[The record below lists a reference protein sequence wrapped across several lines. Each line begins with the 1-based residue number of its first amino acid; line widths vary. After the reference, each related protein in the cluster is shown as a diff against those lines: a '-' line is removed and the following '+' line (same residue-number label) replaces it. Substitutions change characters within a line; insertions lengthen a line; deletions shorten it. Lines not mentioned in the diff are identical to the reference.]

1 MCIYRINPA
10 HISTM
15 DIDSSSIRDTYRPMM
30 GTGSF
35 VPTVVNDF
43 AYKWVAGHYLIAFA
57 IIIVLVIVV
66 IWLTMLKGKEGFN
79 PTQNLR
85 DQDSDQFGLGAKKE
99 RLDGDR
105 STSVFAT
112 QVQSGGGGKF
122 TVDPNATA
130 NQPGSIAWQVL
141 HSSDFNCANRV
152 PIADDAWGWMSGV
165 AKENLSAGKPKTDN
179 EFSKVL
185 AGQ

>member
-1 MCIYRINPA
+1 MCIYRTNPA
-10 HISTM
+10 IMSTM
-15 DIDSSSIRDTYRPMM
+15 NVESMNVTDSY
-30 GTGSF
+30 GSMSGARGL
-35 VPTVVNDF
+35 VPAAVDDF

-57 IIIVLVIVV
+57 IIIVLVLVV

-105 STSVFAT
+105 STSVFAQ

-130 NQPGSIAWQVL
+130 DQPGSIAWQVL

-152 PIADDAWGWMSGV
+152 PIADDAWGWMTGV
-165 AKENLSAGKPKTDN
+165 VKENLSAGKPKTDN

-185 AGQ
+185 AGH